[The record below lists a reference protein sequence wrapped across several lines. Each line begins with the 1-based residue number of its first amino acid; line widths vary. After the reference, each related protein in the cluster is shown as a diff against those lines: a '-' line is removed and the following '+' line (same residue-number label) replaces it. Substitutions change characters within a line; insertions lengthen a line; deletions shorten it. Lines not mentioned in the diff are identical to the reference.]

1 MREKFE
7 GGKNLMRKST
17 AKMRRNPVERL
28 FFNLLMALQILLLT
42 FQMFSF

>member
-7 GGKNLMRKST
+7 GGKSLRKST

-42 FQMFSF
+42 FQMFSL